1 MQLSF
6 VIFGVIENG
15 FAEALAAEVLD
26 KLFDGDMEAA
36 KQCQNDYLSL
46 LDIVVMQLYNLLHYH
61 K

>member
-36 KQCQNDYLSL
+36 KRNMGCINGPMCRQQC
-46 LDIVVMQLYNLLHYH
+46 HWP
-61 K
+61 